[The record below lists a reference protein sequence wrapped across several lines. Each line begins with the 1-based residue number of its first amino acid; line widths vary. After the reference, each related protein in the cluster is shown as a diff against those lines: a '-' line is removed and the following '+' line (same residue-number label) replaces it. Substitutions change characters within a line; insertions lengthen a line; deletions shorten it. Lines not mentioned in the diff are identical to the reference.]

1 MVKMRPSEAPTSSLS
16 VVKVGTRKARL
27 SPSLNF
33 SSDGSSTLPLAARI
47 QPRSDRM
54 TVMASR
60 GMKASGAT
68 KAEASTASPMVVR
81 RGEISALRTTSSSL
95 EMAFHCLPS
104 EDVSAFSAASS
115 SDRALN
121 SFSIAISSIRAS

>member
-1 MVKMRPSEAPTSSLS
+1 
-16 VVKVGTRKARL
+16 
-27 SPSLNF
+27 
-33 SSDGSSTLPLAARI
+33 
-47 QPRSDRM
+47 
-54 TVMASR
+54 MASR